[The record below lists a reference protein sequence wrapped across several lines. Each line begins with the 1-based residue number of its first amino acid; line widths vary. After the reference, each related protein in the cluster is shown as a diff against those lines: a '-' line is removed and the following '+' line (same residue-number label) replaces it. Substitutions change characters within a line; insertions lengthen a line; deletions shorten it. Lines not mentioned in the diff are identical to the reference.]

1 MTRVSFP
8 GAKGTYSE
16 SAAKSFFGESVVT
29 VPAETFG
36 GALGMVESGESEY
49 AAIPIEN
56 MLGGAVG
63 QSYDLLLSTPLV
75 IAGEI
80 YYPIQ
85 HCLIG
90 LGELDQASTVYS
102 HPQALEQCRKFID
115 GRGLRRVVAFSTADS
130 VKIVR
135 DLNRVDAVCIASEEA
150 AELYGIPVILRNIA
164 DHPRNYTRF
173 FMMSKEAADPARRN
187 KTSLVIS
194 VRDEPGALNSVL
206 RHFRDRRINITKI
219 VSRPK
224 NVGSWE
230 YNFFIDFDGHYQNGN
245 VQEMISE
252 IKQQTGF
259 LKLLGSYPASP
270 AP

>member
-8 GAKGTYSE
+8 GARGAYSE
-16 SAAKSFFGESVVT
+16 SAAKSFFGESIVT

-56 MLGGAVG
+56 MLEGAVG

-80 YYPIQ
+80 YHPIR

-90 LGELDQASTVYS
+90 LGDIGQAGTVCS
-102 HPQALEQCRKFID
+102 HPQALEQCRKFIE
-115 GRGLRRVVAFSTADS
+115 GHSLRRMVAFSTADS
-130 VKIVR
+130 VKMVR
-135 DLNRVDAVCIASEEA
+135 DLNRADTVCIASEEA
-150 AELYGIPVILRNIA
+150 AELYGIPVMLRNVA

-173 FMMSKEAADPARRN
+173 FMMSKGAAGPARRN

-194 VRDEPGALNSVL
+194 VRDEPGALHSVL
-206 RHFRDRRINITKI
+206 GHFRDHGINITKM
-219 VSRPK
+219 VSRPRK
-224 NVGSWE
+224 AGSWE
-230 YNFFIDFDGHYQNGN
+230 YYFFIDFDGHDRSGN
-245 VQEMISE
+245 VQEMIAE
-252 IKQQTGF
+252 IKQQTDF

>member
-1 MTRVSFP
+1 MTRVSFL
-8 GAKGTYSE
+8 GARGAYGE
-16 SAAKSFFGESVVT
+16 SAAKSFFGESIVT
-29 VPAETFG
+29 VPAKTFG
-36 GALGMVESGESEY
+36 RALGMVESGESEY

-75 IAGEI
+75 IVGEI
-80 YYPIQ
+80 YHPIQ

-90 LGELDQASTVYS
+90 LGDIGQASTVYS

-115 GRGLRRVVAFSTADS
+115 GRGLRRMAASSTADS

-135 DLNRVDAVCIASEEA
+135 DLNRADTVCIASEEA
-150 AELYGIPVILRNIA
+150 AELYGIPVVLRNIA
-164 DHPRNYTRF
+164 DHPQNHTRF
-173 FMMSKEAADPARRN
+173 FIMSKEAAGSARRS
-187 KTSLVIS
+187 KTSLVVSI
-194 VRDEPGALNSVL
+194 RNEPGALYRVL
-206 RHFRDRRINITKI
+206 GHFRDHEINITKM

-224 NVGSWE
+224 KAGSWE
-230 YNFFIDFDGHYQNGN
+230 YDFFIDFEGHYQNGN
-245 VQEMISE
+245 IQEMISE
-252 IKQQTGF
+252 IKQQASF

>member
-8 GAKGTYSE
+8 GARGAYSE
-16 SAAKSFFGESVVT
+16 SAAKSFFGESVET
-29 VPAETFG
+29 IPAETFG
-36 GALGMVESGESEY
+36 SALEMVDGGESEY

-56 MLGGAVG
+56 MLEGTVG

-75 IAGEI
+75 IVGEI
-80 YYPIQ
+80 YHPIR

-90 LGELDQASTVYS
+90 LGDIGQASTVYS
-102 HPQALEQCRKFID
+102 HPQALEQCRKFVE
-115 GRGLRRVVAFSTADS
+115 RHGLRQMVAFSTADS

-135 DLNRVDAVCIASEEA
+135 DLNRADTVCIASEEA
-150 AELYGIPVILRNIA
+150 AKMYGIPVMVRNIA
-164 DHPRNYTRF
+164 DRPRNYTRF
-173 FMMSKEAADPARRN
+173 FMMSKEAADPARHN
-187 KTSLVIS
+187 KTSLVVS
-194 VRDEPGALNSVL
+194 VRDEAGALHSVL
-206 RHFRDRRINITKI
+206 GHFRDHGINITKM

-224 NVGSWE
+224 KAGSWE
-230 YNFFIDFDGHYQNGN
+230 YNFFIDFIGHSRNYN

-252 IKQQTGF
+252 IKQQTDF

>member
-8 GAKGTYSE
+8 GARGAYSE
-16 SAAKSFFGESVVT
+16 SAAKSFFGESIVT
-29 VPAETFG
+29 IPAETFG

-56 MLGGAVG
+56 MLEGAVG
-63 QSYDLLLSTPLV
+63 QTYDLLLSTSLV
-75 IAGEI
+75 IVGEI
-80 YYPIQ
+80 YYPIR

-90 LGELDQASTVYS
+90 LGDIGQASTVYS
-102 HPQALEQCRKFID
+102 HPQALEQCRKFIE
-115 GRGLRRVVAFSTADS
+115 GYGLRRMVAFSTADS

-135 DLNRVDAVCIASEEA
+135 DLNRTDTVCIASEGA

-164 DHPRNYTRF
+164 DRPRNYTRF
-173 FMMSKEAADPARRN
+173 FMMSKEAADPVRRN
-187 KTSLVIS
+187 KTSLAVS
-194 VRDEPGALNSVL
+194 VRDEPGALHSVL
-206 RHFRDRRINITKI
+206 GHFRDHKINITKM

-224 NVGSWE
+224 KAGSWE
-230 YNFFIDFDGHYQNGN
+230 YNFFIDFDGHGQNEN
-245 VQEMISE
+245 VQEIISE
-252 IKQQTGF
+252 IKQQTHF